1 MKRVADADLRLLRI
15 FATVVECKGFAVA
28 QAELNLSASSIS
40 GYISALE
47 QRLGVRLC
55 TRGRAGFSLT
65 DKGAAIY
72 REAQRLFAALDD
84 FVASAGATRGRL
96 TGTLKIGLVDCTVT
110 DPNAPITRAIRRPT
124 INVPTLVIWGSED
137 RVLPLAESEALQRGI
152 GGAELAILPDA
163 GHASNQERPVEFNA
177 LLRSFLHASHR

>member
-1 MKRVADADLRLLRI
+1 MKRVADTDLRLLRI

-72 REAQRLFAALDD
+72 RDAQRLFAALDD

-110 DPNAPITRAIRRPT
+110 DPNAPITRACRSNSSANAAGSSAERRMMSLSVLT
-124 INVPTLVIWGSED
+124 SGIAGCRAAGSRD
-137 RVLPLAESEALQRGI
+137 LRTPRPARTAA
-152 GGAELAILPDA
+152 GAAFPP
-163 GHASNQERPVEFNA
+163 R
-177 LLRSFLHASHR
+177 R

>member
-96 TGTLKIGLVDCTVT
+96 T
-110 DPNAPITRAIRRPT
+110 RSEERR
-124 INVPTLVIWGSED
+124 VGKEC
-137 RVLPLAESEALQRGI
+137 R
-152 GGAELAILPDA
+152 
-163 GHASNQERPVEFNA
+163 
-177 LLRSFLHASHR
+177 